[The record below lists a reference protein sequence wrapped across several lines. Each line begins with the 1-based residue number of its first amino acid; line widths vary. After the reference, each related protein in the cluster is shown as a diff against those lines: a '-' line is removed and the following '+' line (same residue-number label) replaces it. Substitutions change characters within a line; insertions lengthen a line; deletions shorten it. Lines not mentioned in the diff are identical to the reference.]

1 MNISNE
7 NVYEAIIEIKDRHI
21 EKLENWVLV
30 LIFIA
35 SISIGSVVAVNDHY
49 KSQLTEL
56 KSELKTKNKQID
68 GLHKQLTRTQY
79 QLKKAKKQN
88 VEQTQKIAELTGN
101 GG

>member
-1 MNISNE
+1 MNFSNE
-7 NVYEAIIEIKDRHI
+7 NVYEAIIEIQDRHI
-21 EKLENWVLV
+21 EKLEKLVFV
-30 LIFIA
+30 LIFIT

-49 KSQLTEL
+49 KPQITQL

-79 QLKKAKKQN
+79 QLKRAREQN
-88 VEQTQKIAELTGN
+88 QEQTQKISELTGN

>member
-1 MNISNE
+1 MNFSNE

-35 SISIGSVVAVNDHY
+35 SVSIGSVVAVNDHY
-49 KSQLTEL
+49 KPQLTEL

-68 GLHKQLTRTQY
+68 GLHNQLTRTQY
-79 QLKKAKKQN
+79 QLKKSREQN
-88 VEQTQKIAELTGN
+88 VEQTQKIAELTEN

>member
-21 EKLENWVLV
+21 EKLESLVLV

-49 KSQLTEL
+49 QYQNTHI
-56 KSELKTKNKQID
+56 KSELKEKNKQID
-68 GLHKQLTRTQY
+68 GLHKQLKRTQY
-79 QLKKAKKQN
+79 QLKKAREQN
-88 VEQTQKIAELTGN
+88 VEQTQKIAELTKN

>member
-1 MNISNE
+1 MNFSNE

-49 KSQLTEL
+49 QYQITHI
-56 KSELKTKNKQID
+56 KSELKVKNKQID
-68 GLHKQLTRTQY
+68 GLHNQLTRTQY
-79 QLKKAKKQN
+79 QLRKSKKQN

>member
-1 MNISNE
+1 MNFSNE

-30 LIFIA
+30 LIFIT

-49 KSQLTEL
+49 QYQITHI
-56 KSELKTKNKQID
+56 KSEIKVKNKQID
-68 GLHKQLTRTQY
+68 GLHKQLRRTQY
-79 QLKKAKKQN
+79 QLKRAKKQN
-88 VEQTQKIAELTGN
+88 VEQTQKIAELSGN

>member
-1 MNISNE
+1 MSFSNE

-30 LIFIA
+30 LIFIT

-49 KSQLTEL
+49 QPQITDL
-56 KSELKTKNKQID
+56 KSELKVKNKQID
-68 GLHKQLTRTQY
+68 ALHKQLTRTQY
-79 QLKKAKKQN
+79 QLKKAKEQN
-88 VEQTQKIAELTGN
+88 VEQTQKIAELTKN

>member
-1 MNISNE
+1 MNFSNE
-7 NVYEAIIEIKDRHI
+7 NVYEAIIEIKDRHV
-21 EKLENWVLV
+21 EKLEKWVLV
-30 LIFIA
+30 LIFIT

-49 KSQLTEL
+49 QYQITHI

-79 QLKKAKKQN
+79 QLKRAKKQN
-88 VEQTQKIAELTGN
+88 VEQTQKIAELTKN